1 MKYLSI
7 FKRLYKKKHEELW
20 LISVVPLLLT
30 ICRGSSDYGRLF
42 SQAKLETNMIY
53 YDWDFRNFKI
63 NDASLPY
70 TPFTIYADKR
80 KEQSSQRSVVGGPSQ
95 IGHLR
100 GLIR

>member
-7 FKRLYKKKHEELW
+7 FKRFYKKKHEEMW

-30 ICRGSSDYGRLF
+30 LCRSSSDYGRLF
-42 SQAKLETNMIY
+42 SQAKLENNMAY

-70 TPFTIYADKR
+70 TPSTIYDKK
-80 KEQSSQRSVVGGPSQ
+80 KEGGS
-95 IGHLR
+95 
-100 GLIR
+100 